1 MAGESPDTE
10 KPFEDET
17 EPNATLATPAGERV
31 CAHLLSGY
39 CGGAFKFGD
48 AHTAWR
54 QQSAMLHE
62 SPMGLIRQSKYLFRL
77 KEAAD
82 RVESERD

>member
-1 MAGESPDTE
+1 MDIVDAIAQRDSTRAVRLVRDYNRKVANALNDAGLGP
-10 KPFEDET
+10 
-17 EPNATLATPAGERV
+17 
-31 CAHLLSGY
+31 HLL
-39 CGGAFKFGD
+39 
-48 AHTAWR
+48 
-54 QQSAMLHE
+54 E